1 MRKELLD
8 FLNGITNAV
17 QFEDVV
23 LSRETLTNGYQHLIL
38 STIENNI
45 PLLKGWHNPEKEQ
58 NKDHVPKHTGGKKPY
73 IMLITGEIEN
83 LRKQGV
89 PNLEELIGFLVCLG
103 NSIEW
108 NTGRLINKRSKK
120 ALKYKDIQKLF
131 SGGRK
136 KLDRILREL
145 KEHDLLFGTE
155 EGYFISTRIIKKGKT
170 KKEGR

>member
-8 FLNGITNAV
+8 FLNGVTNAV
-17 QFEDVV
+17 RLEDTI
-23 LSRETLTNGYQHLIL
+23 LSRDVLPNGYQRLVL
-38 STIENNI
+38 NTVENDAT
-45 PLLKGWHNPEKEQ
+45 LFEWWHNPKEKR
-58 NKDHVPKHTGGKKPY
+58 NKNDTPKHTGGKKPY
-73 IMLITGEIEN
+73 IMLITGEVEN
-83 LRKQGV
+83 LRKQGI

-103 NSIEW
+103 NNIEW
-108 NTGRLINKRSKK
+108 HSGRLINKRSKK
-120 ALKYKDIQKLF
+120 SLKYKDIQKLF

-145 KEHDLLFGTE
+145 KEHDLLFSTE